1 MEPIDELS
9 SFLDTQS
16 EHDGYEAL
24 SGAKMRSLAVEG
36 HTLAIRDED
45 TIVAVGVVATHR
57 QPDGSLHWSVETV
70 IDRSMRFP
78 AFEDVTLERAI
89 DLVPKGVSMSVWSR
103 RKGLDD
109 ALARVGFEPLV
120 SLAYMVVPLPLS
132 VATDLIVGTFTAG
145 DEERLL
151 SINHATFGS
160 HREAGGLDES
170 ELAGLMSEPWFEPK
184 GVLFHQIDG
193 VDAAFCWTKIHDS
206 GDGEI
211 YRIGVDP
218 RFQGRGIGKEIVVAG
233 YDHLYRNHAIGKG
246 VLWVDE
252 ANRTAVRLYEG
263 LGLRVESRNRE
274 FGRAS
279 G

>member
-1 MEPIDELS
+1 MDEFR

-16 EHDGYEAL
+16 EHEGYEAL
-24 SGAKMRSLAVEG
+24 SGAKMRSLAVAG
-36 HTLAIRDED
+36 HTVAIRDED
-45 TIVAVGVVATHR
+45 AIVAVGVVATHR
-57 QPDGSLHWSVETV
+57 QPDGSFHWSVETV

-89 DLVPKGVSMSVWSR
+89 ELVPKGVSMSVWSR
-103 RKGLDD
+103 RQGLDD
-109 ALARVGFEPLV
+109 ALARVGFERLV
-120 SLAYMVVPLPLS
+120 SLAYMVVPLPLP
-132 VATDLIVGTFTAG
+132 VTTDLIVDAFTAG

-151 SINHATFGS
+151 SINHAAFGS
-160 HREAGGLDES
+160 HREAGGLDET
-170 ELAGLMSEPWFEPK
+170 ELAALMSEPWFEPK
-184 GVLFHQIDG
+184 GILFHQIGG
-193 VDAAFCWTKIHDS
+193 VDAAFCWTKIHDG

-218 RFQGRGIGKEIVVAG
+218 RFQGRGIGREIVVAG
-233 YDHLYRNHAIGKG
+233 YDHLYGNHGIQKG

-252 ANRTAVRLYEG
+252 SNRTAVRLYEG
-263 LGLRVESRNRE
+263 LGLRVESRNQE